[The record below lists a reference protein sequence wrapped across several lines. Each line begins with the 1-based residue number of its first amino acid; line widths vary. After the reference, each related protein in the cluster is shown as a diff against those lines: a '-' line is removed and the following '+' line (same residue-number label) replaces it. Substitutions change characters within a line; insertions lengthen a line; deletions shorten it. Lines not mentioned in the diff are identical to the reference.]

1 MENLKM
7 ENNTKKLE
15 FTFEIG
21 TIDHLGVKLY
31 STIPPMIAELI
42 SNAWDADAHNVYLY
56 FNDNNPKSIIV
67 KDDGTGM
74 DFDELNEK
82 FLKIGRNRRIATES
96 DRTPSGRPVLGK
108 KGLGKLSMFGIGK
121 KITIS
126 TIKNGKKNSFIMNY
140 DEIKKRSQQ
149 KTYEPVIVDLDVD
162 TEEQSGTEIKIENL
176 ARKTGFDLPGYRKSI
191 LNRFSIFSSD
201 FIVNINDNKELQINA
216 NSILTEN
223 YQFKWEYPEDF
234 IKEQNSFQELYD
246 FGTQNN
252 IKGTIYTSATPL
264 SKSQQGIIL
273 FSRGKLVQESMSFSE
288 RANDNFFQYMSGS
301 FSVDFIDE
309 SPEVDNCSTD
319 RKSLAWD
326 TYENTDLDLLKQ
338 LLARIVSITQNKWRQ
353 SRKEAKMQRI
363 KSRGVDVDKWINE
376 LNPAEKTLARKLVDA
391 IVENEN
397 ISEDAVSNYISY
409 IRDMYGFAGFQDF
422 TAKLD
427 ELGVLGNENAIKLL
441 TDWSEIEAKE
451 YAKISIGRIKTIE
464 QFDKYIKENASE
476 NKVIQKFLEEFPWL
490 LDPKMEKFERE
501 VTFTDILKRTF
512 SDDQEL
518 ESNRRIDFL
527 CTKSSGVV
535 HVIELKRPNIK
546 LTVKQIQQI
555 AEYVEFTKNHFP
567 QSVDKVKGYLISDN
581 MTYEPGAETIREA
594 LEHKDIFVKS
604 YSDLLAEARL
614 YNKELYERYTNIEN
628 RKKESFRE

>member
-1 MENLKM
+1 MSKN
-7 ENNTKKLE
+7 KKLE

-56 FNDNNPKSIIV
+56 FNDGSSKSIVV
-67 KDDGTGM
+67 KDDGSGM

-82 FLKIGRNRRIATES
+82 FLKIGRNRRIATQS
-96 DRTPSGRPVLGK
+96 DQTPGNRFVLGK

-126 TIKNGKKNSFIMNY
+126 TIKDGKKNSFEMDY
-140 DEIKKRSQQ
+140 DAIKACSHN
-149 KTYEPVIVDLDVD
+149 KTYEPILLDYELD
-162 TEEQSGTEIKIENL
+162 TEEPSGTEIKIENL
-176 ARKTGFDLPGYRKSI
+176 ARQSGFDLQGIRKNI
-191 LNRFSIFSSD
+191 LSRFSIFSND
-201 FIVNINDNKELQINA
+201 FIVHINDNEDLKINA
-216 NSILTEN
+216 SGTTTEN
-223 YQFKWEYPEDF
+223 YQFKWEFPKDF
-234 IKEQNSFQELYD
+234 SDEQKSFPELYE
-246 FGTQNN
+246 FG
-252 IKGTIYTSATPL
+252 IKNDITGTIYTSTTPL
-264 SKSQQGIIL
+264 SKKQQGIIL

-288 RANDNFFQYMSGS
+288 RANDNFFQYMAGS
-301 FSVDFIDE
+301 FSVDFVDN
-309 SPEVDNCSTD
+309 SPIVDNCSTD

-326 TYENTDLDLLKQ
+326 TYENTDLDNLRQ
-338 LLARIVSITQNKWRQ
+338 LLEKIVSMTQSKWRQ
-353 SRKEAKMQRI
+353 LRKEAKKQKIRE
-363 KSRGVDVDKWINE
+363 RGVDLDKWIE
-376 LNPAEKTLARKLVDA
+376 DLNPAEKTLARKLVDA
-391 IVENEN
+391 ILENEN
-397 ISEDAVSNYISY
+397 ISEEAVTSYISY
-409 IRDMYGFAGFQDF
+409 IKDMYGFTGFQDF

-427 ELGVLGNENAIKLL
+427 KLGVLGNENAIKLL

-451 YAKISIGRIKTIE
+451 YAKISMGRIKTIE
-464 QFDKYIKENASE
+464 QFDKYIRENASE

-501 VTFTDILKRTF
+501 VTYTNLLKRNF
-512 SDDQEL
+512 SDEDEV

-555 AEYVEFTKNHFP
+555 AEYVEFIKKQFP
-567 QSVDKVKGYLISDN
+567 QSVEKVKGYLISDN
-581 MTYEPGAETIREA
+581 MTYEPGAETVRMG
-594 LEHKDIFVKS
+594 LESANIYIKS

-614 YNKELYERYTNIEN
+614 YNKELYDLYANIKT
-628 RKKESFRE
+628 KKESLEE

>member
-1 MENLKM
+1 M
-7 ENNTKKLE
+7 NNKKLE

-31 STIPPMIAELI
+31 STIPPMLAELI
-42 SNAWDADAHNVYLY
+42 SNAWDADAHNVYLH
-56 FNDNNPKSIIV
+56 FSENPTKSIMV
-67 KDDGTGM
+67 KDDGCGM

-82 FLKIGRNRRIATES
+82 FLKIGRNRRRATNT
-96 DRTPSGRPVLGK
+96 DKTANGRRVLGK

-121 KITIS
+121 RITIS
-126 TIKNGKKNSFIMNY
+126 TIKNGKKNTFIMDY
-140 DEIKKRSQQ
+140 DEIKKRSQD
-149 KTYEPVIVDLDVD
+149 KIYEPEIIDFEVN
-162 TEEQSGTEIKIENL
+162 TQEKSGTEIKIDNL
-176 ARKTGFDLPGYRKSI
+176 ARQSGFDLNAIRRNI

-201 FIVNINDNKELQINA
+201 FIVHINNDKDLQIDN
-216 NSILTEN
+216 NGIITEN
-223 YQFKWEYPEDF
+223 YQFKWVFPNDF
-234 IKEQNSFQELYD
+234 TAEQKSFQELYD
-246 FGTQNN
+246 FGIQNG
-252 IKGTIYTSATPL
+252 ITGSIYTSATPL
-264 SKSQQGIIL
+264 SKNQQGIIL

-288 RANDNFFQYMSGS
+288 RANDNFFQYMAGA

-326 TYENTDLDLLKQ
+326 TYENKDLDFLNHLLGK
-338 LLARIVSITQNKWRQ
+338 IVSITQGKWRQ
-353 SRKEAKMQRI
+353 SRKEAKKQRI
-363 KSRGVDVDKWINE
+363 KDRGINLDKWIDD
-376 LNPAEKTLARKLVDA
+376 LNPAEKPLARKLVDA
-391 IVENEN
+391 ILENEN
-397 ISEDAVSNYISY
+397 ISDDAVGNYISY
-409 IRDMYGFAGFQDF
+409 IKDMYGFTGFQDF

-451 YAKISIGRIKTIE
+451 YAKISMGRIKTIE
-464 QFDKYIKENASE
+464 QFDKYIKDNASE

-501 VTFTDILKRTF
+501 VTFTNLLKRTF
-512 SDDQEL
+512 SDDHEL

-555 AEYVEFTKNHFP
+555 AEYVEFIKRQCP
-567 QSVDKVKGYLISDN
+567 QSTDKVKGYLISDN
-581 MTYEPGAETIREA
+581 MTYEPGAETVRKA
-594 LEHKDIFVKS
+594 LESEDIFVKS

-614 YNKELYERYTNIEN
+614 YNNELYEHYSKIED
-628 RKKESFRE
+628 RKKEHIQL

>member
-1 MENLKM
+1 MSSN
-7 ENNTKKLE
+7 KKLE

-56 FNDNNPKSIIV
+56 FNDGTSKSIVV
-67 KDDGTGM
+67 KDDGSGM

-82 FLKIGRNRRIATES
+82 FLKIGRNRRIATRS
-96 DRTPSGRPVLGK
+96 DQTPGNRFVLGK

-126 TIKNGKKNSFIMNY
+126 TIKNGKKNSFQMDY
-140 DEIKKRSQQ
+140 DAIKACSQH
-149 KTYEPVIVDLDVD
+149 KTYEPVLLDYEID
-162 TEEQSGTEIKIENL
+162 TEEVSGTEIKIENL
-176 ARKTGFDLPGYRKSI
+176 ARQSGFDLQGIRKSI
-191 LNRFSIFSSD
+191 LSRFSIFSND
-201 FIVNINDNKELQINA
+201 FIVHINDNEDLKINTSGIA
-216 NSILTEN
+216 TED
-223 YQFKWEYPEDF
+223 YQFKWEFPEDF
-234 IKEQNSFQELYD
+234 RDEQKSFSSLYK
-246 FGTQNN
+246 FGIENN
-252 IKGTIYTSATPL
+252 VTGTIYTSATPL
-264 SKSQQGIIL
+264 SKKQQGIIL

-288 RANDNFFQYMSGS
+288 RANDNFFQYMAGS
-301 FSVDFIDE
+301 FSVDFIDK
-309 SPEVDNCSTD
+309 SPDIDNCSTD

-326 TYENTDLDLLKQ
+326 TYGNTDLDILKQ
-338 LLARIVSITQNKWRQ
+338 LLEKIVSMTQNKWRQ
-353 SRKEAKMQRI
+353 LRKDAKKQKIRE
-363 KSRGVDVDKWINE
+363 RGVDLDKWIE
-376 LNPAEKTLARKLVDA
+376 DLNPAEKTLARKLVDA
-391 IVENEN
+391 ILENEN
-397 ISEDAVSNYISY
+397 ISEEAVSNYISY
-409 IRDMYGFAGFQDF
+409 IKDMYGFTGFQDF

-451 YAKISIGRIKTIE
+451 YAKISLGRIKTIE

-501 VTFTDILKRTF
+501 VTYTNLLKRNF
-512 SDDQEL
+512 PDEKEV

-527 CTKSSGVV
+527 CTRSSGVV

-546 LTVKQIQQI
+546 LTTKQIQQI
-555 AEYVEFTKNHFP
+555 AEYVEFIKRQCP
-567 QSVDKVKGYLISDN
+567 QSAEKVKGYLISDN
-581 MTYEPGAETIREA
+581 MTYEPGAETIRA
-594 LEHKDIFVKS
+594 GLESQDIYVKS

-614 YNKELYERYTNIEN
+614 YHKELYDLYTDIQS
-628 RKKESFRE
+628 KKELTKE

>member
-1 MENLKM
+1 M

-56 FNDNNPKSIIV
+56 FDDNNPKSITV

-82 FLKIGRNRRIATES
+82 FLKIGRNRRIATKS

-126 TIKNGKKNSFIMNY
+126 TIKNGKKNSFIMDY
-140 DEIKKRSQQ
+140 DEIKKCSQQ
-149 KTYEPVIVDLDVD
+149 KTYEPVIVDLDIN
-162 TEEQSGTEIKIENL
+162 TEEHSGTEIKIENL
-176 ARKTGFDLPGYRKSI
+176 ARKTGFDLPGYRKNI
-191 LNRFSIFSSD
+191 LNRFSIFSPD
-201 FIVNINDNKELQINA
+201 FIVNINDDEDLQINS
-216 NSILTEN
+216 NGILTEK
-223 YQFKWEYPEDF
+223 YQFKWEYPGDF
-234 IKEQNSFQELYD
+234 EKEQNSFQELFD
-246 FGTQNN
+246 FGTQND

-264 SKSQQGIIL
+264 SKNQQGIIL

-288 RANDNFFQYMSGS
+288 RANDNFFQYMAGS

-326 TYENTDLDLLKQ
+326 TYENTDLDLLRQ
-338 LLARIVSITQNKWRQ
+338 LLAKIVSITQNKWRQ
-353 SRKEAKMQRI
+353 SRKEAKKQRI
-363 KSRGVDVDKWINE
+363 KERGVDLDKWIDD
-376 LNPAEKTLARKLVDA
+376 LNSAEKSLARKLVDA
-391 IVENEN
+391 ILENEN
-397 ISEDAVSNYISY
+397 ISDDAVGNYISY
-409 IRDMYGFAGFQDF
+409 IKDMYGFTGFQDF

-451 YAKISIGRIKTIE
+451 YAKISMGRIKTIE

-501 VTFTDILKRTF
+501 VTYSNLLKRKF
-512 SDDQEL
+512 PDDQEI

-527 CTKSSGVV
+527 CTESSGII

-546 LTVKQIQQI
+546 LTTKQIQQI
-555 AEYVEFTKNHFP
+555 SEYVEFIEQQFP
-567 QSVDKVKGYLISDN
+567 QSINKVKGYLISDN
-581 MTYEPGAETIREA
+581 MTYEPGADKVRKG
-594 LEHKDIFVKS
+594 LESQGIFVKS
-604 YSDLLAEARL
+604 YSDLLVEARR
-614 YNKELYERYTNIEN
+614 YNKELYDRYTNIEN
-628 RKKESFRE
+628 RKKESLKE

>member
-1 MENLKM
+1 M

-56 FNDNNPKSIIV
+56 FDDNNPKSITV

-82 FLKIGRNRRIATES
+82 FLKIGRNRRIETKS
-96 DRTPSGRPVLGK
+96 DRTLGGRPVLGK

-121 KITIS
+121 RITIS
-126 TIKNGKKNSFIMNY
+126 TIKNGKKNTFIMDY

-149 KTYEPVIVDLDVD
+149 KTYEPVIVDLDVNTD
-162 TEEQSGTEIKIENL
+162 EQSGTEIKIENL

-201 FIVNINDNKELQINA
+201 FIININDDKDLQISA
-216 NSILTEN
+216 NGISTEN
-223 YQFKWEYPEDF
+223 YQFKWEYPGDYV
-234 IKEQNSFQELYD
+234 KEQNSFQELFD
-246 FGTQNN
+246 FGTQND
-252 IKGTIYTSATPL
+252 IKGTLYTSATPL
-264 SKSQQGIIL
+264 SKNQQGIIL

-288 RANDNFFQYMSGS
+288 RANDNFFQYMAGS

-326 TYENTDLDLLKQ
+326 TYENTDLDLLRQ
-338 LLARIVSITQNKWRQ
+338 LLAKIVSITQNKWRQ
-353 SRKEAKMQRI
+353 SRKEAKKQRI
-363 KSRGVDVDKWINE
+363 KERGVDLDKWIDD
-376 LNPAEKTLARKLVDA
+376 LNSAEKSLARKLVDA
-391 IVENEN
+391 ILENEN
-397 ISEDAVSNYISY
+397 ISDDAVGNYISY
-409 IRDMYGFAGFQDF
+409 IKDMYGFTGFQDF
-422 TAKLD
+422 TAKLE

-501 VTFTDILKRTF
+501 VTFIDILKRTF
-512 SDDQEL
+512 PDDHEL

-527 CTKSSGVV
+527 CTKNSGVV

-546 LTVKQIQQI
+546 ITAKEIKQIS
-555 AEYVEFTKNHFP
+555 EYVEFTRSHFP

-581 MTYEPGAETIREA
+581 MTYEPGVEIMRKGMESQ
-594 LEHKDIFVKS
+594 DIYVKS

-614 YNKELYERYTNIEN
+614 YNNELYKHYTKIEEM
-628 RKKESFRE
+628 KKEHVQI

>member
-1 MENLKM
+1 MANY
-7 ENNTKKLE
+7 NKKLK
-15 FTFEIG
+15 FTFQIG

-42 SNAWDADAHNVYLY
+42 SNAWDADAHNVYMY
-56 FNDNNPKSIIV
+56 FNDASPKSIIV
-67 KDDGTGM
+67 RDDGSGM
-74 DFDELNEK
+74 DFDELNDK
-82 FLKIGRNRRIATES
+82 FLKIGRNRRVSTNT
-96 DRTPSGRPVLGK
+96 DRTAGERPVLGK

-126 TIKNGKKNSFIMNY
+126 TIKDGKKNSFVMDY
-140 DEIKKRSQQ
+140 DAIKACSQQ
-149 KTYEPVIVDLDVD
+149 NTYEPVILEYEAA
-162 TEEQSGTEIKIENL
+162 TEEASGTEIKIENL
-176 ARKTGFDLPGYRKSI
+176 ARQSGFDLEGIRKNI
-191 LNRFSIFSSD
+191 LSRFSIFSSD
-201 FIVNINDNKELQINA
+201 FIVHINDDDNLQIDTNG
-216 NSILTEN
+216 IITEN
-223 YQFKWEYPEDF
+223 YQFKWDF
-234 IKEQNSFQELYD
+234 PRDFSGEKQSFQSLYD
-246 FGTQNN
+246 FGVNN
-252 IKGTIYTSATPL
+252 KITGTIYTSATPL
-264 SKSQQGIIL
+264 SKKQQGIIL

-288 RANDNFFQYMSGS
+288 RANDNFFQYMAGS
-301 FSVDFIDE
+301 FAVDFIDE

-326 TYENTDLDLLKQ
+326 TYGNTDLDLLKQ
-338 LLARIVSITQNKWRQ
+338 LLEKLVSMTQNKWRL
-353 SRKEAKMQRI
+353 SRKEAKKQKI
-363 KSRGVDVDKWINE
+363 SERGVDLDKWIDD
-376 LNPAEKTLARKLVDA
+376 LNPAEKPLARKLVDA
-391 IVENEN
+391 ILENES

-409 IRDMYGFAGFQDF
+409 IKDMYGFTGFQDF

-451 YAKISIGRIKTIE
+451 YAKISMGRIKTIE
-464 QFDKYIKENASE
+464 QFDKYIRENASE

-501 VTFTDILKRTF
+501 ITF
-512 SDDQEL
+512 SDLLKRSFPDEKEL

-555 AEYVEFTKNHFP
+555 AEYVEFTKKHFP
-567 QSVDKVKGYLISDN
+567 QSIDKVKGYLISDN
-581 MTYEPGAETIREA
+581 MTYEPGAEIVRKG
-594 LEHKDIFVKS
+594 LESEGIFVKS

-614 YNKELYERYTNIEN
+614 YNNELYNHYTKIEDK
-628 RKKESFRE
+628 KKESNRL

>member
-1 MENLKM
+1 M
-7 ENNTKKLE
+7 NNSDKKLR

-56 FNDNNPKSIIV
+56 FNDKDTKSIIV
-67 KDDGTGM
+67 KDDGSGM

-82 FLKIGRNRRIATES
+82 FLTIGRNRRIATNT
-96 DRTPSGRPVLGK
+96 DKTRGGRPVLGK

-126 TIKNGKKNSFIMNY
+126 TIKNGKKNSFIMDY
-140 DEIKKRSQQ
+140 DEIKKRSQD
-149 KTYEPVIVDLDVD
+149 KTYEPVVIDFDVD
-162 TEEQSGTEIKIENL
+162 TEETSGTEIKIENL
-176 ARKTGFDLPGYRKSI
+176 ARQSGFNLQSIRKSI

-201 FIVNINDNKELQINA
+201 FIVHINDDETLRISENGF
-216 NSILTEN
+216 LTESH
-223 YQFKWEYPEDF
+223 QFKWEFPNDF
-234 IKEQNSFQELYD
+234 TKEQKAFQTLYD
-246 FGTQNN
+246 FGISNN
-252 IKGTIYTSATPL
+252 VKGTIFTSATPL
-264 SKSQQGIIL
+264 SKQRQGIIL

-288 RANDNFFQYMSGS
+288 RGNDNFFQYMAGS
-301 FSVDFIDE
+301 FFVDFIDD
-309 SPEVDNCSTD
+309 PFDIDNCSTD

-326 TYENTDLDLLKQ
+326 SYGNTNLDSLHQ
-338 LLARIVSITQNKWRQ
+338 LLEKLVSMTQSKWRQ
-353 SRKEAKMQRI
+353 SRKDVKKQRI
-363 KSRGVDVDKWINE
+363 EERGGDLSLWIND
-376 LNPAEKTLARKLVDA
+376 LNPVEKPLARKLVDA
-391 IVENEN
+391 ILENDN
-397 ISEDAVSNYISY
+397 ISEDSANNYIAY
-409 IRDMYGFAGFQDF
+409 IKDMYGFTGFQNF

-451 YAKISIGRIKTIE
+451 YAKISMGRIKTIE

-501 VTFTDILKRTF
+501 VTYTNLLKRHF
-512 SDDQEL
+512 SDDQEI

-555 AEYVEFTKNHFP
+555 AEYVEFIKKQCPEST
-567 QSVDKVKGYLISDN
+567 DKVKGYLISDD
-581 MTYEPGAETIREA
+581 MTYEPGAEIVRKG
-594 LEHKDIFVKS
+594 LESQNIFVKS

-614 YNKELYERYTNIEN
+614 YNKELYDRYTTIED
-628 RKKESFRE
+628 RKKELLKQ

>member
-1 MENLKM
+1 MSSN
-7 ENNTKKLE
+7 KKLE

-56 FNDNNPKSIIV
+56 FNDGTSKSIVV
-67 KDDGTGM
+67 KDDGSGM

-82 FLKIGRNRRIATES
+82 FLKIGRNRRIATRS
-96 DRTPSGRPVLGK
+96 DQTPGNRFVLGK

-126 TIKNGKKNSFIMNY
+126 TIKNGKKNSFQMDY
-140 DEIKKRSQQ
+140 DAIKACSQH
-149 KTYEPVIVDLDVD
+149 KTYEPVLLDYEID
-162 TEEQSGTEIKIENL
+162 TEEVSGTEIKIENL
-176 ARKTGFDLPGYRKSI
+176 ARQSGFDLQGIRKSI
-191 LNRFSIFSSD
+191 LSRFSIFSND
-201 FIVNINDNKELQINA
+201 FMVHINDNEDLKINTSGIA
-216 NSILTEN
+216 TED
-223 YQFKWEYPEDF
+223 YQFKWEFPKDF
-234 IKEQNSFQELYD
+234 RDEQKSFSSLYK
-246 FGTQNN
+246 FGIENN
-252 IKGTIYTSATPL
+252 VTGTIYTSATPL
-264 SKSQQGIIL
+264 SKKQQGIIL

-288 RANDNFFQYMSGS
+288 RANDNFFQYMAGS
-301 FSVDFIDE
+301 FSVDFIDQ
-309 SPEVDNCSTD
+309 SPDVDNCSTD

-326 TYENTDLDLLKQ
+326 TYGNTDLDILKQ
-338 LLARIVSITQNKWRQ
+338 LLEKIVSMTQNKWRQ
-353 SRKEAKMQRI
+353 LRKDAKKQKIRE
-363 KSRGVDVDKWINE
+363 RGVDLDKWIE
-376 LNPAEKTLARKLVDA
+376 DLNPAEKTLARKLVDA
-391 IVENEN
+391 ILENEN
-397 ISEDAVSNYISY
+397 ISEEAVSNYISY
-409 IRDMYGFAGFQDF
+409 IKDMYGFTGFQDF

-451 YAKISIGRIKTIE
+451 YAKISLGRIKTIE

-501 VTFTDILKRTF
+501 VTYTNLLKRNF
-512 SDDQEL
+512 SDEKEV

-527 CTKSSGVV
+527 CTRSSGVV

-546 LTVKQIQQI
+546 LTTKQIQQI
-555 AEYVEFTKNHFP
+555 AEYVEFIKRQCP
-567 QSVDKVKGYLISDN
+567 QSAEKVKGYLISDN
-581 MTYEPGAETIREA
+581 MTYEPGAETIRA
-594 LEHKDIFVKS
+594 GLESQDIYVKS

-614 YNKELYERYTNIEN
+614 YNKELYDLYTDIQS
-628 RKKESFRE
+628 KKELTKE

>member
-1 MENLKM
+1 M
-7 ENNTKKLE
+7 NNNNKKLE

-56 FNDNNPKSIIV
+56 FNDKDTKSIIV
-67 KDDGTGM
+67 KDDGSGM

-82 FLKIGRNRRIATES
+82 FLTIGRNRRIATNT
-96 DRTPSGRPVLGK
+96 DKTQGGRPVLGK

-126 TIKNGKKNSFIMNY
+126 TIKNGKKNSFIMDY
-140 DEIKKRSQQ
+140 DEIKKHSQD
-149 KTYEPVIVDLDVD
+149 KTYEPVVIDFDID
-162 TEEQSGTEIKIENL
+162 TEETSGTEIKIENL
-176 ARKTGFDLPGYRKSI
+176 ARQSGFNLQSIRKSI

-201 FIVNINDNKELQINA
+201 FIVHINDEEDLQISENGF
-216 NSILTEN
+216 LTESH
-223 YQFKWEYPEDF
+223 QFKWEFPNDF
-234 IKEQNSFQELYD
+234 TKEQKSFQTLYD
-246 FGTQNN
+246 FGISNN
-252 IKGTIYTSATPL
+252 VKGTIFTSATPL
-264 SKSQQGIIL
+264 SKQQQGIIL

-288 RANDNFFQYMSGS
+288 RGNDNFFQYMAGT
-301 FSVDFIDE
+301 FFVDFIDD
-309 SPEVDNCSTD
+309 SFDIDNCSTD

-326 TYENTDLDLLKQ
+326 SYGNTNLDSLHQ
-338 LLARIVSITQNKWRQ
+338 LLEKLVSMTQSKWRQ
-353 SRKEAKMQRI
+353 SRKDVKKQRI
-363 KSRGVDVDKWINE
+363 EERGGDLNLWIND
-376 LNPAEKTLARKLVDA
+376 LNPVEKPLARKLVDA
-391 IVENEN
+391 ILENDN
-397 ISEDAVSNYISY
+397 ISEDTANNYIAY
-409 IRDMYGFAGFQDF
+409 IKDMYGFTGFQNF

-451 YAKISIGRIKTIE
+451 YAKISMGRIKTIE

-501 VTFTDILKRTF
+501 VTYTNLLKSHF
-512 SDDQEL
+512 SDNQEV

-555 AEYVEFTKNHFP
+555 AEYVEFIKKQCPEST
-567 QSVDKVKGYLISDN
+567 DKVKGYLISDN
-581 MTYEPGAETIREA
+581 MTYEPGAEIVRKG
-594 LEHKDIFVKS
+594 LESQDIYVKS

-614 YNKELYERYTNIEN
+614 YNKELYDRYTTIED
-628 RKKESFRE
+628 RKKELLKQ

>member
-1 MENLKM
+1 MSSN
-7 ENNTKKLE
+7 KKLE

-56 FNDNNPKSIIV
+56 FNDGTSKSIVV
-67 KDDGTGM
+67 KDDGSGM

-82 FLKIGRNRRIATES
+82 FLKIGRNRRIATRS
-96 DRTPSGRPVLGK
+96 DQTPGNRFVLGK

-126 TIKNGKKNSFIMNY
+126 TIKNGKKNSFQMDY
-140 DEIKKRSQQ
+140 DAIKACSQH
-149 KTYEPVIVDLDVD
+149 KTYEPVLLDYEID
-162 TEEQSGTEIKIENL
+162 TEEVSGTEIKIENL
-176 ARKTGFDLPGYRKSI
+176 ARQSGFDLQGIRKSI
-191 LNRFSIFSSD
+191 LSRFSIFSND
-201 FIVNINDNKELQINA
+201 FIVHINDNEDLKINTSGIA
-216 NSILTEN
+216 TED
-223 YQFKWEYPEDF
+223 YQFKWEFPKDF
-234 IKEQNSFQELYD
+234 RDEQKSFSSLYK
-246 FGTQNN
+246 FGIENN
-252 IKGTIYTSATPL
+252 VTGTIYTSATPL
-264 SKSQQGIIL
+264 SKKQQGIIL

-288 RANDNFFQYMSGS
+288 RANDNFFQYMAGS
-301 FSVDFIDE
+301 FSVDFIDQ
-309 SPEVDNCSTD
+309 SPDIDNCSTD

-326 TYENTDLDLLKQ
+326 TYGNTDLDILKQ
-338 LLARIVSITQNKWRQ
+338 LLEKIVSMTQNKWRQ
-353 SRKEAKMQRI
+353 LRKDAKKQKIRE
-363 KSRGVDVDKWINE
+363 RGVDLDKWIE
-376 LNPAEKTLARKLVDA
+376 DLNPAEKTLARKLVDA
-391 IVENEN
+391 ILENEN
-397 ISEDAVSNYISY
+397 ISEEAVSNYISY
-409 IRDMYGFAGFQDF
+409 IKDMYGFTGFQDF

-451 YAKISIGRIKTIE
+451 YAKISMGRIKTIE
-464 QFDKYIKENASE
+464 QFDKYIRENASE

-501 VTFTDILKRTF
+501 VTYTNLLKRNF
-512 SDDQEL
+512 SDEDEV

-555 AEYVEFTKNHFP
+555 AEYVEFIKKQFP
-567 QSVDKVKGYLISDN
+567 QSVEKVKGYLISDN
-581 MTYEPGAETIREA
+581 MTYEPGAETVRMG
-594 LEHKDIFVKS
+594 LESANIYIKS

-614 YNKELYERYTNIEN
+614 YNKELYDLYTNIKT
-628 RKKESFRE
+628 KKESLEE

>member
-1 MENLKM
+1 MSSN
-7 ENNTKKLE
+7 KKLE

-56 FNDNNPKSIIV
+56 FNDGTSKSIVV
-67 KDDGTGM
+67 KDDGSGM

-82 FLKIGRNRRIATES
+82 FLKIGRNRRIATRS
-96 DRTPSGRPVLGK
+96 DQTPGNRFVLGK

-126 TIKNGKKNSFIMNY
+126 TIKNGKKNSFQMDY
-140 DEIKKRSQQ
+140 DAIKACSQH
-149 KTYEPVIVDLDVD
+149 KTYEPVLLDYEID
-162 TEEQSGTEIKIENL
+162 TEEVSGTEIKIENL
-176 ARKTGFDLPGYRKSI
+176 ARQSGFDLQGIRKSI
-191 LNRFSIFSSD
+191 LSRFSIFSND
-201 FIVNINDNKELQINA
+201 FIVHINDNEDLKINT
-216 NSILTEN
+216 SGIVTED
-223 YQFKWEYPEDF
+223 YQFKWEFPKDF
-234 IKEQNSFQELYD
+234 RDEQKSFSSLYK
-246 FGTQNN
+246 FGIENN
-252 IKGTIYTSATPL
+252 VTGTIYTSATPL
-264 SKSQQGIIL
+264 SKKQQGIIL

-288 RANDNFFQYMSGS
+288 RANDNFFQYMAGS
-301 FSVDFIDE
+301 FSVDFIDQ
-309 SPEVDNCSTD
+309 SPDIDNCSTD

-326 TYENTDLDLLKQ
+326 TYGNTDLDILKQ
-338 LLARIVSITQNKWRQ
+338 LLEKIVSMTQNKWRQ
-353 SRKEAKMQRI
+353 LRKDAKKQKIRE
-363 KSRGVDVDKWINE
+363 RGVDLDKWIE
-376 LNPAEKTLARKLVDA
+376 DLNPAEKTLARKLVDA
-391 IVENEN
+391 ILENEN
-397 ISEDAVSNYISY
+397 ISEEAVSNYISY
-409 IRDMYGFAGFQDF
+409 IKDMYGFTGFQDF

-451 YAKISIGRIKTIE
+451 YAKISLGRIKTIE

-501 VTFTDILKRTF
+501 VTYTNLLKRNF
-512 SDDQEL
+512 SDEKEV

-527 CTKSSGVV
+527 CTRSSGVV

-546 LTVKQIQQI
+546 LTTKQIQQI
-555 AEYVEFTKNHFP
+555 AEYVEFIKRQCP
-567 QSVDKVKGYLISDN
+567 QSAEKVKGYLISDN
-581 MTYEPGAETIREA
+581 MTYEPGAETIRA
-594 LEHKDIFVKS
+594 GLESQDIYVKS

-614 YNKELYERYTNIEN
+614 YNKELYDLYTDIQS
-628 RKKESFRE
+628 KKELTKE

>member
-1 MENLKM
+1 M

>member
-1 MENLKM
+1 MSSN
-7 ENNTKKLE
+7 KKLE

-56 FNDNNPKSIIV
+56 FNDGTSKSIVV
-67 KDDGTGM
+67 KDDGSGM

-82 FLKIGRNRRIATES
+82 FLKIGRNRRIATRS
-96 DRTPSGRPVLGK
+96 DQTPGNRFVLGK

-126 TIKNGKKNSFIMNY
+126 TIKNGKKNSFQMDY
-140 DEIKKRSQQ
+140 DAIKACSQH
-149 KTYEPVIVDLDVD
+149 KTYEPVLLDYEID
-162 TEEQSGTEIKIENL
+162 TEEVSGTEIKIENL
-176 ARKTGFDLPGYRKSI
+176 ARQSGFDLQGIRKSI
-191 LNRFSIFSSD
+191 LSRFSIFSND
-201 FIVNINDNKELQINA
+201 FIVHINDNEDLKINTSGIA
-216 NSILTEN
+216 TED
-223 YQFKWEYPEDF
+223 YQFKWEFPKDF
-234 IKEQNSFQELYD
+234 RDEQKSFSSLYK
-246 FGTQNN
+246 FGIENN
-252 IKGTIYTSATPL
+252 VTGTIYTSATPL
-264 SKSQQGIIL
+264 SKKQQGIIL

-288 RANDNFFQYMSGS
+288 RANDNFFQYMAGS
-301 FSVDFIDE
+301 FSVDFIDQ
-309 SPEVDNCSTD
+309 SPDIDNCSTD

-326 TYENTDLDLLKQ
+326 TYGNTDLDILKQ
-338 LLARIVSITQNKWRQ
+338 LLEKIVSMTQNKWRQ
-353 SRKEAKMQRI
+353 LRKDAKKQKIRE
-363 KSRGVDVDKWINE
+363 RGVDLDKWIE
-376 LNPAEKTLARKLVDA
+376 DLNPAEKTLARKLVDA
-391 IVENEN
+391 ILENEN
-397 ISEDAVSNYISY
+397 ISEEAVSNYISY
-409 IRDMYGFAGFQDF
+409 IKDMYGFTGFQDF

-451 YAKISIGRIKTIE
+451 YAKISLGRIKTIE

-501 VTFTDILKRTF
+501 VTYTNLLKINF
-512 SDDQEL
+512 SDEKEV

-527 CTKSSGVV
+527 CTRSSGVV

-546 LTVKQIQQI
+546 LTTKQIQQI
-555 AEYVEFTKNHFP
+555 AEYVEFIKRQCP
-567 QSVDKVKGYLISDN
+567 QSAEKVKGYLISDN
-581 MTYEPGAETIREA
+581 MTYEPGAETIRA
-594 LEHKDIFVKS
+594 GLESQDIYVKS

-614 YNKELYERYTNIEN
+614 YNKELYDLYTDIQS
-628 RKKESFRE
+628 KKELTKE

>member
-1 MENLKM
+1 MS
-7 ENNTKKLE
+7 NNDKKLE

-56 FNDNNPKSIIV
+56 FEDNAPKSIIV

-82 FLKIGRNRRIATES
+82 FLKIGRNRRIGS
-96 DRTPSGRPVLGK
+96 DADKTTGGRPVLGK

-126 TIKNGKKNSFIMNY
+126 TIKNGKRNSFIMDY
-140 DEIKKRSQQ
+140 DEIKKRSQE
-149 KTYEPVIVDLDVD
+149 KTYEPGIIDFEVD
-162 TEEQSGTEIKIENL
+162 TLENSGTEIKIENL
-176 ARKTGFDLPGYRKSI
+176 ARQTGFDLQGIRKNI
-191 LNRFSIFSSD
+191 LTRFSIFSSD
-201 FIVNINDNKELQINA
+201 FVVHINDKDDLKIDTNGIV
-216 NSILTEN
+216 TEN
-223 YQFKWEYPEDF
+223 YQFKWDF
-234 IKEQNSFQELYD
+234 PKDFTDEQKSFQSLYD
-246 FGTQNN
+246 FGIENQIT
-252 IKGTIYTSATPL
+252 GTIYTSATPL
-264 SKSQQGIIL
+264 SKKQQGIIL

-288 RANDNFFQYMSGS
+288 RANDNFFQYMAGS
-301 FSVDFIDE
+301 FSVDFIDA
-309 SPEVDNCSTD
+309 SPNVDNCSTD

-326 TYENTDLDLLKQ
+326 TYGNTELDLLRQ
-338 LLARIVSITQNKWRQ
+338 LLEKIVSMTQSKWRQ
-353 SRKEAKMQRI
+353 SRKEAKKQKI
-363 KSRGVDVDKWINE
+363 KERGIDLDRWIDD
-376 LNPAEKTLARKLVDA
+376 LNPAEKSLARKLVDA
-391 IVENEN
+391 ILENEN
-397 ISEDAVSNYISY
+397 ISEDAVSKYISY
-409 IRDMYGFAGFQDF
+409 IKDMYGFTGFQDF

-427 ELGVLGNENAIKLL
+427 ELGVLGNENALKLL

-451 YAKISIGRIKTIE
+451 YAKISLGRMKTID

-501 VTFTDILKRTF
+501 VTYTNLLKEKF
-512 SDDQEL
+512 PDDQE
-518 ESNRRIDFL
+518 EVEVNRRIDFL

-546 LTVKQIQQI
+546 LTFKQLKQIS
-555 AEYVEFTKNHFP
+555 EYVEFIRKQYP
-567 QSVDKVKGYLISDN
+567 QSADKVKGFLISDN
-581 MTYEPGAETIREA
+581 MTYEPGAETMREA
-594 LEHKDIFVKS
+594 LEVKDIFVKS

-614 YNKELYERYTNIEN
+614 YNKELYDRYTKIED
-628 RKKESFRE
+628 KKNELTNE